1 MVRSRRRWGGA
12 AAVVCAL
19 ALMVSGCR
27 SAVQQQGAQDITVP
41 DTPQDGGTLVA
52 AQVQD
57 ADPGSFL
64 KTSIGNILTEYSV
77 LETLTHIDQKTG
89 KPEGVLAKSWKVAAN
104 GRSMDV
110 VLRDDVTFHSGAKL
124 TAADVLFTLK
134 KVRDP
139 ATGAANQQVAAA
151 ISGMKAVG
159 DDELKLTFS
168 KPLPNIYDLFETMPV
183 LNPATYDK
191 YAAGEV
197 VDGTGP
203 FQWTSWTPGAKVVL
217 TKYPKYRDA
226 DDIHLDEIQ
235 INVITD
241 PTAMISAIRSGRIQ
255 YGVGMGALDAYTLSR
270 QPGFQL
276 ITAGGSAIP
285 LTFDVSR
292 KPFDDKRVRQ
302 AFQYAIDRERIDRQ
316 VEGGQATATSLP
328 WRTNTV
334 GYDEK
339 QAGRYHYAP
348 HKARKLLAQAGVKD
362 LSVEMVT
369 LNSPEAT
376 GIFQIVRNNLEAVG
390 VDLKAVPLAA
400 AEFDGRLASGT
411 MGAPVFLQQA
421 SNGLSPAGA
430 VVGRAELLAD
440 GNPSHYGDDRYT
452 ALSRRLTVATGAHDQ
467 KAALRAWNDHFLDQ
481 AFAVPLITRPSM
493 TVASR
498 SVQGITYTQMGF
510 MDLNHVWLARAR

>member
-1 MVRSRRRWGGA
+1 MVRSRKRWGGA
-12 AAVVCAL
+12 AAAVCAL
-19 ALMVSGCR
+19 ALVLSGCR
-27 SAVQQQGAQDITVP
+27 SAVQQQGAQDVVVP

-52 AQVQD
+52 AQGQD
-57 ADPGSFL
+57 PAPGSFL
-64 KTSIGNILTEYSV
+64 KTSIGNILAEYSV
-77 LETLTHIDQKTG
+77 LETLTRIDQKTG
-89 KPEGVLAKSWKVAAN
+89 KPEGVLAKSWKVAAD
-104 GRSMDV
+104 GKSMDV
-110 VLRDDVTFHSGAKL
+110 VLRDDVTFHSGAEL
-124 TAADVLFTLK
+124 TADDVLFTLK

-139 ATGAANQQVAAA
+139 ATGAANQPVAAA

-168 KPLPNIYDLFETMPV
+168 RPLPNIYDLFETMPV
-183 LNPATYDK
+183 LNPDTYDK

-203 FQWTSWTPGAKVVL
+203 FEWTSWTPGAKVVL

-226 DDIHLDEIQ
+226 DDIHLDKIQ

-241 PTAMISAIRSGRIQ
+241 PTAMVSAIRSGRIQ
-255 YGVGMGALDAYTLSR
+255 YGVGMGALDAYALSR

-285 LTFDVSR
+285 LTFDVR
-292 KPFDDKRVRQ
+292 DKPFDDKRVRQ
-302 AFQYAIDRERIDRQ
+302 AFQYAIDRERVDRQ
-316 VEGGQATATSLP
+316 VEGGQATAASLP
-328 WRTNTV
+328 WRTNTI
-334 GYDEK
+334 GYDDQ
-339 QAGRYHYAP
+339 QAGRYRYDP
-348 HKARKLLAQAGVKD
+348 DKARTLLARAGVKH
-362 LSVEMVT
+362 LSLEMVT
-369 LNSPEAT
+369 LNTPEAT

-390 VDLKAVPLAA
+390 VDVKAVPLAA
-400 AEFDGRLASGT
+400 AEFDGRLASGE

-440 GNPSHYGDDRYT
+440 GNLSHYGDDRYT
-452 ALSRRLTVATGAHDQ
+452 ELSRHLTVATGEHDQ
-467 KAALRAWNDHFLDQ
+467 TAALHAWNDHFLDQ

-498 SVQGITYTQMGF
+498 AVRGITSTQMGF